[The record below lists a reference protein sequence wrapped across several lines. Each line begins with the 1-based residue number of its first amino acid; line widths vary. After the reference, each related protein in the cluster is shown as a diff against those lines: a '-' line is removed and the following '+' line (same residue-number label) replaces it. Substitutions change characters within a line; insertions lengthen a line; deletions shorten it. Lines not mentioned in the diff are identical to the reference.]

1 MKRNRRPSPTTL
13 RLLGEN
19 LKRLREGR
27 GYSQIEL
34 ARRTGLTNSQI
45 SKIELEMGNV
55 TVSILDALANGLEC
69 SVQDLL
75 VRITEPSLVL
85 YEAES

>member
-1 MKRNRRPSPTTL
+1 MKRNRRPSSMSL
-13 RLLGEN
+13 RLLGAN

-27 GYSQIEL
+27 GYSQIDL

-45 SKIELEMGNV
+45 SKIELEIGNV

-75 VRITEPSLVL
+75 IPIREPSLEL
-85 YEAES
+85 YDGES